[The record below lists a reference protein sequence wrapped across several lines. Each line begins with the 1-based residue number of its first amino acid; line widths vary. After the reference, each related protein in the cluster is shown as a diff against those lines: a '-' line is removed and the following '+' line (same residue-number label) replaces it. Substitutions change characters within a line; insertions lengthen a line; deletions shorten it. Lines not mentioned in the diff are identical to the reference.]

1 MKRLRAAMARL
12 VGLASRGHL
21 DDAFDEELASHL
33 QLHIDDNLRAGMTAE
48 DARRNALL
56 RLGGLESTRQAY
68 RERSSVPVVEHL
80 GQDLRFAL
88 RQLMRTPGFTVTA
101 ILTLALGMG
110 AAVAIYAFVDAALV
124 EPLPYLNPTR
134 LVNVTETTPQIP
146 RAALSYHD
154 YLDWKR
160 LNTVF
165 SSLDVH
171 IGRGQ
176 SLSTPRGIE
185 LVPGARVS
193 DGFFRTLGVA
203 PVLGRD
209 FHAGEDLP
217 GQPDTVILSYAAWH
231 ARFGGRRD
239 VIGKTVTLS
248 GIPHTIVGVLPERF
262 QFAPQGRAE
271 FWTPLHASV
280 GCDVRRSCHALSG
293 VGRLKDGVTVE
304 EALAQ
309 TKGIAAQ
316 LERQYPDSNRGQGAS
331 VVPLANVIVGDIRP
345 MLLLLLGG
353 AGLLLAIACVNVVSL
368 LLVRSEGRK
377 RELAVR
383 STLGA
388 STGRLIRQFVTEA
401 FVLVAAGTG
410 LGLLLASS
418 AVQLLFALISEDMRA
433 NMPYLDGVG
442 LNARVTACAGL
453 LALVATALF
462 SLAPAVRVRFS
473 ELREGLAEGTRGSSG
488 NTWRRLGFKLVVL
501 ELATA
506 MVLLVGAGLL
516 GQSLYRLLN
525 VDLGFEPDRLATVQ
539 VAAPGS
545 HFESDEQQTRLGRDV
560 ISRVARLPGVSSV
573 GLVDLLPVS
582 FNGNT
587 DWIRFVGRPFN
598 GEHNEVNARVVSTG
612 YFTTVRARL
621 LRGRGFT
628 DADTAGAPR
637 VAIINQ
643 TLARKYYPGEDPI
656 GKRYGDTSLTPSS
669 MKEIVGIVDDIKEG
683 PLDSEIWPAEYLSF
697 EQDPDNFFAVVART
711 SQTEASVLPAM
722 SAAIR
727 GIDPDLGTRRDAVMR
742 DRIQDSPAAYL
753 QRSSAWLVGGFAALA
768 LLLGVVGLY
777 GVISYSV
784 SQRTREI
791 GLRLAMG
798 AQRRSVYELIL
809 GEAGRLIG
817 VGLVLGLV
825 CSIAVATLMRTLLFN
840 TPPWDVPTLAG
851 VAAVLACAA
860 MLASYIPARRA
871 ASVNPIEALRAE

>member
-1 MKRLRAAMARL
+1 MRHLRAAILRL
-12 VGLASRGHL
+12 AGLVSRGRRER
-21 DDAFDEELASHL
+21 AFDEELASHL
-33 QLHIDDNLRAGMTAE
+33 QMHIDDNLRAGMTAE

-88 RQLMRTPGFTVTA
+88 RQLAKTPGFTATA

-110 AAVAIYAFVDAALV
+110 AAVAIYAFVDSALV
-124 EPLPYLNPTR
+124 EPLPYPDPTR

-146 RAALSYHD
+146 RASLSYPD

-171 IGRGQ
+171 IGRGHA
-176 SLSTPRGIE
+176 LSTPTGLE
-185 LVPGARVS
+185 LVPGARVT

-209 FHAGEDLP
+209 FRAGEDLA
-217 GQPDTVILSYAAWH
+217 GQPDTIIISYAAWQ

-239 VIGKTVTLS
+239 VIGQTVTLS
-248 GIPHTIVGVLPERF
+248 GAPHTIVGVLPERF

-293 VGRLKDGVTVE
+293 VGRLKDGVTIE
-304 EALAQ
+304 EAHAQ
-309 TKGIAAQ
+309 MKGIAAQ
-316 LERQYPDSNRGQGAS
+316 LERAYPDSNRGQGAS
-331 VVPLANVIVGDIRP
+331 VVPLADVIVGDIRP

-388 STGRLIRQFVTEA
+388 SNGRLIRQFVTEA
-401 FVLVAAGTG
+401 AVLVASGSA
-410 LGLLLASS
+410 LGLLFASS
-418 AVQLLFALISEDMRA
+418 AVQLLFGLISEDMRA
-433 NMPYLDGVG
+433 QMPYLDGVG
-442 LNARVTACAGL
+442 MNARVGACAGI
-453 LALVATALF
+453 LALVATALL
-462 SLAPAVRVRFS
+462 SLAPAVRVRFA
-473 ELREGLAEGTRGSSG
+473 ELREGLAEGGRGSSG
-488 NTWRRLGFKLVVL
+488 HTWRRLGFKLVVL

-525 VDLGFEPDRLATVQ
+525 VELGFEPDRLATVQ
-539 VAAPGS
+539 VAAPGPR
-545 HFESDEQQTRLGRDV
+545 FESDEQAARLGRDV
-560 ISRVARLPGVSSV
+560 ISRVARLPGVLSV

-587 DWIRFVGRPFN
+587 NWIRFVGRPYN
-598 GEHNEVNARVVSTG
+598 GEHNEVNSRVVSSG
-612 YFTTVRARL
+612 YFATVRARL

-628 DADTAGAPR
+628 DADTASAPR
-637 VAIINQ
+637 VVVINQ
-643 TLARKYYPGEDPI
+643 TLAKKYYPDDDPI
-656 GKRYGDTSLTPSS
+656 GKRYGDTSLTQDS

-683 PLDSEIWPAEYLSF
+683 ALNSEIWPAEYVPF
-697 EQDPDNFFAVVART
+697 EQDPGSFFAVVART
-711 SQTEASVLPAM
+711 SHVEASVLPAM
-722 SAAIR
+722 SATIRAIA
-727 GIDPDLGTRRDAVMR
+727 PELGTRRDAVMR

-768 LLLGVVGLY
+768 LLLGIVGLY
-777 GVISYSV
+777 GVIAYSV

-798 AQRRSVYELIL
+798 AQRRSVYQLIL
-809 GEAGRLIG
+809 GEAGRLIA
-817 VGLVLGLV
+817 VGLLLGLV
-825 CSIAVATLMRTLLFN
+825 SSIAVAMLMRTLLFD
-840 TPPWDVPTLAG
+840 TPPWDVPTLAV
-851 VAAVLACAA
+851 VAAVLAGAA

-871 ASVNPIEALRAE
+871 ASLNPIEALRVE